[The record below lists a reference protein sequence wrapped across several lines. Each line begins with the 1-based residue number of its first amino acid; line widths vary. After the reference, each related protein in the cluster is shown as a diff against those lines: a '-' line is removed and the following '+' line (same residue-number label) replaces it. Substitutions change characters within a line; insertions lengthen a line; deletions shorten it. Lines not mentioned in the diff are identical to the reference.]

1 MRMPASLKLAL
12 PLLVWLAFFSTD
24 ASAQMNS
31 SGLFD
36 DVLNR
41 YNAAASGWAGVITN
55 AASWLF
61 WLLVTISMVWTFGMM
76 ALRKA
81 DIGEFFAELVR
92 FTIFTGFFWWLL
104 TNGPNFASTI
114 YASLRQIAGN
124 ATGLGQ
130 ALSPSGIVDI
140 GFAIFYKV
148 MDQSSVWS
156 PVDSMAGILMAVAIL
171 IVLALI
177 GVNMLLLLAS
187 GWVLAYGGVFFLGF
201 GGSRWTSDMAINY
214 YKTVLGVAAQL
225 MAMVLL
231 VGIGK
236 TFLDD
241 YYARMSE
248 GINLKEMGVMLIV
261 CVILLAL
268 VNKIPA
274 LIAGVITG
282 ASVGGAGIGN
292 FGAGAALG
300 AAGMAAAAAATGGA
314 ALAAGAAS
322 AAGGASAV
330 MAAFSKA
337 NENVSSGSDVMSM
350 LGGGGGGDS
359 GGGGGGGEAGTSTP
373 LGQAAGFGGGGGDS
387 GGGGT
392 GGGESKGGDKG
403 GDKAGGDKA
412 GSSSKGGEGGGQKAS
427 GGGDAGG
434 AKPGQGGGQQGQ
446 GAGQG
451 GQQDAPGSTGPG
463 MLASAASAL
472 GKAGRVTADAGANLA
487 KGVGAVAA
495 AKAASMRDSAM
506 ERIADTTGGK
516 IAAAIKA
523 QGGSSADTNIDVPD
537 QQPSP
542 TFGDNSLA
550 GSNSSADPES
560 EVAAFRDGGRNDK
573 SA

>member
-1 MRMPASLKLAL
+1 MRMPANLKTLAL
-12 PLLVWLAFFSTD
+12 PLFVWLAFFAVD
-24 ASAQMNS
+24 AHAAIDNA
-31 SGLFD
+31 GVFD
-36 DVLNR
+36 SVLDR
-41 YNAAASGWAGVITN
+41 YQAAASGWAGVITT
-55 AASWLF
+55 AATWLF
-61 WLLVTISMVWTFGMM
+61 WTLVVISMVWTFGMM

-81 DIGEFFAELVR
+81 DIGEFFAEFVR
-92 FTIFTGFFWWLL
+92 FTIFTGFFWWAL
-104 TNGPNFASTI
+104 TNGPNFASSI
-114 YASLRQIAGN
+114 YASLRQLAGN
-124 ATGLGQ
+124 ATGLGN
-130 ALSPSGIVDI
+130 ALSPSGIVDV
-140 GFAIFYKV
+140 GFAIFDKV

-171 IVLALI
+171 VILALV

-214 YKTVLGVAAQL
+214 YKVVLGVAAQL
-225 MAMVLL
+225 FAMVLL

-241 YYARMSE
+241 YYSRMSA
-248 GINLKEMGVMLIV
+248 GISLKEMGVMLIV
-261 CVILLAL
+261 VIILLAL
-268 VNKIPA
+268 VNKIPP
-274 LIAGVITG
+274 LIAGIITG

-359 GGGGGGGEAGTSTP
+359 GGGGGGEAGTSTP

-387 GGGGT
+387 GGGGS

-434 AKPGQGGGQQGQ
+434 AKAGQGSGQQGQ

-523 QGGSSADTNIDVPD
+523 QGGSSADTSIDVPD

-550 GSNSSADPES
+550 GADSSADPES

>member
-1 MRMPASLKLAL
+1 
-12 PLLVWLAFFSTD
+12 
-24 ASAQMNS
+24 
-31 SGLFD
+31 
-36 DVLNR
+36 
-41 YNAAASGWAGVITN
+41 
-55 AASWLF
+55 
-61 WLLVTISMVWTFGMM
+61 
-76 ALRKA
+76 
-81 DIGEFFAELVR
+81 
-92 FTIFTGFFWWLL
+92 
-104 TNGPNFASTI
+104 
-114 YASLRQIAGN
+114 
-124 ATGLGQ
+124 
-130 ALSPSGIVDI
+130 
-140 GFAIFYKV
+140 
-148 MDQSSVWS
+148 
-156 PVDSMAGILMAVAIL
+156 
-171 IVLALI
+171 
-177 GVNMLLLLAS
+177 
-187 GWVLAYGGVFFLGF
+187 
-201 GGSRWTSDMAINY
+201 
-214 YKTVLGVAAQL
+214 
-225 MAMVLL
+225 
-231 VGIGK
+231 
-236 TFLDD
+236 
-241 YYARMSE
+241 MSE

-359 GGGGGGGEAGTSTP
+359 GGGGGGEAGTSTP
-373 LGQAAGFGGGGGDS
+373 LGQAAGFGGGGDS
-387 GGGGT
+387 GGGGSS
-392 GGGESKGGDKG
+392 GGESKGGDKG

-434 AKPGQGGGQQGQ
+434 AKAGQGGGQQGQ

-523 QGGSSADTNIDVPD
+523 QGGSSADTSIDVPD

-550 GSNSSADPES
+550 GADSSADPES

>member
-350 LGGGGGGDS
+350 LGGGGGGAS
-359 GGGGGGGEAGTSTP
+359 GGGGGGEAGTSTP
-373 LGQAAGFGGGGGDS
+373 LGQAA
-387 GGGGT
+387 
-392 GGGESKGGDKG
+392 GGDKG

-434 AKPGQGGGQQGQ
+434 AKAGQGGGQQGQ

-523 QGGSSADTNIDVPD
+523 QGGSSADTSIDVPD

-550 GSNSSADPES
+550 GADSSADPES